1 MDDRRRVRAALR
13 AVYGTP
19 PAETIDWWS
28 LRRRI
33 IEGAALNGR
42 SRSRALWDRAF
53 WRRALIPVACS
64 ATILMAL
71 AIAGTR
77 TGAATGLMSP
87 LTADST
93 EVSAWIRAASEGGA
107 VSQHDLLDATSHV
120 HSGQD
125 AWLGAALTATSD

>member
-1 MDDRRRVRAALR
+1 MR

-33 IEGAALNGR
+33 LEAANVNGP
-42 SRSRALWDRAF
+42 SRQHTLWDRAF
-53 WRRALIPVACS
+53 WRRALIPVTFA

-77 TGAATGLMSP
+77 TGVATGLASQFS
-87 LTADST
+87 ADST

-107 VSQHDLLDATSHV
+107 VSQRDLLDATSHV

-125 AWLGAALTATSD
+125 AWLGAALTASSD